1 MRVLVGIS
9 QIPCRNIFLH
19 CVSSNFP
26 LYVAN
31 VGQPSQWNLFKLD
44 YHKHSIQQQSTDLL
58 KALCLQPL
66 SQPVDCLVL
75 ALLHLEHNPVHKPTP
90 VSRSLGLSMTL
101 SDSHTTLLSMV
112 AGGDMEYRM
121 SYIF

>member
-1 MRVLVGIS
+1 MEPFQAGLS
-9 QIPCRNIFLH
+9 QN
-19 CVSSNFP
+19 
-26 LYVAN
+26 
-31 VGQPSQWNLFKLD
+31 
-44 YHKHSIQQQSTDLL
+44 SIQQQSTDLL

-101 SDSHTTLLSMV
+101 SDSHTTLLSMI
-112 AGGDMEYRM
+112 AGGDMEYG
-121 SYIF
+121 I